1 MRVNRIVWIAAVI
14 LAASAFA
21 GVGAPLLTRADTGE
35 TRPGTLSVTGT
46 GVVKTQLDTATT
58 SFGVTTQA
66 TTAKAAT
73 AQNGEAMAKVI
84 DALKRA
90 GVDPKDIQTKLVSL
104 DPRYDAQGREIRG
117 YTSSNSV
124 SAVVRDLPKV
134 GDVIDAAIAAGANN
148 VSGPTLARED
158 KDKLYNDALEAAVAD
173 ARAKATVLAH
183 AAGVS
188 LGAVRSLAES
198 PETQEPI
205 PYAAVAM
212 RAPGSTPVEPG
223 TAEITAT
230 VSVVFAL
237 A

>member
-1 MRVNRIVWIAAVI
+1 MRVPRIVWIAAVV

-21 GVGAPLLTRADTGE
+21 GVGAPRFIRADTGDP
-35 TRPGTLSVTGT
+35 RPGTLSVTGT
-46 GVVKTQLDTATT
+46 GVVKTQPDTATT

-66 TTAKAAT
+66 GTAQEAT
-73 AQNGEAMAKVI
+73 AQNAEAMAKVI

-90 GVDPKDIQTKLVSL
+90 GVDPKDLQTQLVSL
-104 DPRYDAQGREIRG
+104 DPRYDSQGREILG
-117 YTSSNSV
+117 YTASNSV

-134 GDVIDAAIAAGANN
+134 GHVIDAAIAAGANN

-158 KDKLYNDALEAAVAD
+158 KDKLYNDALETAVAD

-188 LGAVRSLAES
+188 LGAVKSLAES

-212 RAPGSTPVEPG
+212 RAPESTPVEPG

-237 A
+237 G